1 MMFYNNETLNKHCL
15 TNDIQ
20 LVDDYTNIKM
30 NRDVYIKGI
39 CKTITEN
46 CEKIFNKTFRQLVKT
61 GPYCLN
67 CAIENGKQKYKLQC
81 KYNLQYLTTFC
92 NQNNITLTDEYSNK
106 TINRDTIIN
115 GKCILQ
121 ECENNFNKSF
131 RELIK
136 LNGYCADCS
145 KNIGKLKIIETN
157 LQKYGTKCP
166 LQSEIVKNKTIETN
180 MIKYGVKHNSQ
191 LNYIK
196 EQKKEKSLEK
206 YGTECP
212 LQADIVKN
220 KTIETNMIKY
230 GVKNPQQN
238 QYIKNKTIE
247 TTIERYGVK
256 HFSQTEEFK
265 NKVIQTNLERYG
277 VPHHSQNA
285 EVSEVML
292 KNAYNIKQY
301 TFPSGKTI
309 SYQGYENFAFDE
321 LVNIENVL
329 EDDIFTNRTE
339 VPELWY
345 TDKNNKL
352 RRHFVDIYI
361 KSQNRS
367 IEVKSVW
374 TNQEKNNVLEK
385 KESAIKLGYKYDIWI
400 FDRNG
405 NKLQVL

>member
-1 MMFYNNETLNKHCL
+1 MFYNNETLNKHCL

-115 GKCILQ
+115 GKCISQ

-212 LQADIVKN
+212 LQSEIVKN
-220 KTIETNMIKY
+220 KTIETNIIKY

-238 QYIKNKTIE
+238 QDIKNKTIE